1 MGRRLGMGL
10 GLAILVGAAG
20 SAVADEAAA
29 PSLTNPTDD
38 CLLTLDHNWPAV
50 PEDHSPSME
59 DRITDHLTDWG
70 NHVGGEMDAWSH
82 HYAKLRVDGRNRRA
96 QLHLGGGNEHLEF
109 NFDSSWL
116 FADGKA
122 YAKVHLELAL
132 QGHRFEVQLPDMD
145 VSRDSYHGE
154 GLTQV
159 NVSVLERRF

>member
-1 MGRRLGMGL
+1 VVRGL
-10 GLAILVGAAG
+10 VFAILVGVAG
-20 SAVADEAAA
+20 SAAADEASEDA
-29 PSLTNPTDD
+29 S
-38 CLLTLDHNWPAV
+38 LTLDHNWPSV
-50 PEDHSPSME
+50 PEDHSLSME

-82 HYAKLRVDGRNRRA
+82 HHAKLHVDGRNRRA

-109 NFDSSWL
+109 NFDSNWL

-132 QGHRFEVQLPDMD
+132 QGHRLEVELPDMD
-145 VSRDSYHGE
+145 VSRDNYHGE
-154 GLTQV
+154 SLVQV